1 MPGEKQQT
9 GVSRRTLV
17 KSAAL
22 GSLALAA
29 GGVSLPFGMRTAAAA
44 VQQAMRNEEDKI
56 VWGACS
62 VNCGSRCALRLHV
75 KDNEV
80 WWVET
85 DNTGDDVYGN
95 HQVRACLRGRS
106 IRRRI
111 NHPDRLNYPMKRVGR
126 RGEGKFERIS
136 WQEALDTISASLKK
150 TVETYGNEAVYIHYS
165 SGIVGGNITRSS
177 PAASPVKRLMN
188 CYGGSLNQYGS
199 YSTAQ
204 ISCAMP
210 YTYGSNDGNST
221 SDIEN
226 SKLVVMFGN
235 NPAETRM
242 SGGGITWFLEQARER
257 SNARMI
263 VIDPRYTDTAA
274 GREDEWIPIRPGT
287 DAALVAGI
295 AWVLINENLVDQPFL
310 DNYCIGYDE
319 KTLPADAPPNGHYK
333 AYILGQGDDGIAKTP
348 QWAAQITSIPAEKI
362 IQLAREIGSAKPAYI
377 CQGWGP
383 QRHSNGEQTARA
395 IAMLS
400 VLTGN
405 VGINGGNSGVRE
417 GTWDLGVEWFS
428 MLENPVKTQI
438 SVFTWTDAIDHG
450 AEMTATRDGVRG
462 KDKLDVPI
470 KFLWCYASNTL
481 INQHGD
487 IAHTHEVLQDD
498 SKCEMI
504 VGIEHFMTASAK
516 YCDILLPDLMPTEQ
530 EDLISHESAGNMG
543 YVILGQ
549 PATSPKFER
558 KPIYW
563 TLSEVAK
570 RLGPDVYQTFT
581 EGRTQ
586 HEWVKY
592 LHAKTKARNP
602 EMPDY
607 EEMKQTGIFK
617 KKCPEEHYV
626 AFRSFREDP
635 AANPLKTPSGKIEI
649 YSERLATLANT
660 WELKKDEIIHPL
672 PAYTPG
678 FDGWDDP
685 LRQRYPL
692 QLTGFHYK
700 ARTHSSY
707 GNIDILQQACPQE
720 IWINPID
727 AQARGIQHGDT
738 VRVFNQN
745 GEMLIPAKVTP
756 RILPGVTAIGQGAW
770 LNADMFGDKVD
781 RGGSI
786 NILTSHRPSP
796 LAKGNPSHSNLVQV
810 EKA

>member
-44 VQQAMRNEEDKI
+44 VQQAIRNEEDKI

-333 AYILGQGDDGIAKTP
+333 AYILGQGEDGIAKTP

-450 AEMTATRDGVRG
+450 AEMTAIRDGVRG

-626 AFRSFREDP
+626 AFRAFREDP

-707 GNIDILQQACPQE
+707 GNIDVLQQACPQE

-770 LNADMFGDKVD
+770 LNADMFGDKID